1 MDRQQEDQEI
11 RRAVIVRQRLCTLI
25 VIATL
30 SGCDGGLVRAPEQPP
45 AWFQHP
51 PQEVG
56 LLYAAGSAG
65 PGERESALAR
75 ARQDLV
81 SQLRLT
87 ITSDVRRNEDYSSQ
101 EASGQN
107 RAERLAQVAR
117 SDIQSKASAADL
129 PGVTVVEQV
138 DQREAVYVL
147 LRLDRIA
154 WANDLRA
161 HIAILDTNLPT
172 EAAAVLA
179 LPIATPVQRLT
190 AAGQHIR
197 RLLPLLVERDEYL
210 TRLRTALPG
219 SAMPEEPIN
228 RAALDRHLQDLLA
241 ELTVT
246 LPEDPSVIPLQT
258 QLIESLRSVGLRAVP
273 AGQVG
278 VLQLPLKLTTR
289 AETIGGQVKLDGQL
303 NGSLRLAPD
312 AGGTQLGG
320 IALTERASSTRE
332 DVARERLYQKLAKR
346 LADDLDQRL
355 TKMLAGN

>member
-1 MDRQQEDQEI
+1 M
-11 RRAVIVRQRLCTLI
+11 IVRRRLCLLI
-25 VIATL
+25 AIAALT
-30 SGCDGGLVRAPEQPP
+30 GCDGAFVRAPEQPP

-51 PQEVG
+51 PQEAG

-87 ITSDVRRNEDYSSQ
+87 ITSDVRRNEDYSSN
-101 EASGQN
+101 ESSGQN

-117 SDIQSKASAADL
+117 SDIQSKASAEDL
-129 PGVTVVEQV
+129 PGVTVVEQI

-147 LRLDRIA
+147 LRLDRVA
-154 WANDLRA
+154 WANELRA
-161 HIAILDTNLPT
+161 HIATLDARLPI
-172 EAAAVLA
+172 EADAVLA
-179 LPIATPVQRLT
+179 LPTATPVQRLT
-190 AAGQHIR
+190 TAGQHIR

-219 SAMPEEPIN
+219 SAMPAEPVN
-228 RAALDRHLQDLLA
+228 RAALDRHLHDLLA

-246 LPEDPSVIPLQT
+246 LPDDPSVLPLQT
-258 QLIESLRSVGLRAVP
+258 QLIESLRRVGLRAVP
-273 AGQVG
+273 AAG
-278 VLQLPLKLTTR
+278 VLQLPLTLTTR

-355 TKMLAGN
+355 SQMLAGN